1 MNWENSTTEEKEEYI
16 YHLICDNTKYTFTE
30 LYPHEPLIFYWTVM
44 EELWKNRHNRT
55 AIRILTNIAIT
66 CHITNQH
73 FDGEWASRVINL
85 FKEHNLPEDHPL
97 LDVITATKNN
107 DLDPI
112 YKTWAT
118 IIINFYNY
126 VWVSAAFDVL
136 LTYSIDITDDG
147 NVIENHEKLLA
158 GTIYYYITAEYEG
171 ITIEDQYIPIDTIYT
186 VFRRQPPGFYTE
198 LVKPLNGGKDKQY
211 VEDVRK
217 ENTNNESS
225 NTH

>member
-1 MNWENSTTEEKEEYI
+1 
-16 YHLICDNTKYTFTE
+16 
-30 LYPHEPLIFYWTVM
+30 M

-66 CHITNQH
+66 CHLTDHH

-85 FKEHNLPEDHPL
+85 FTEHNLPEDHPL
-97 LDVITATKNN
+97 LTVITATKKN
-107 DLDPI
+107 DLDSI
-112 YKTWAT
+112 YRTWTT
-118 IIINFYNY
+118 ITLNFYNY

-147 NVIENHEKLLA
+147 NVIENHEKLIA
-158 GTIYYYITAEYEG
+158 GTLYYYITAEYEG
-171 ITIEDQYIPIDTIYT
+171 ITIEDQYIPIDTIHT

-217 ENTNNESS
+217 EHVNNESS

>member
-1 MNWENSTTEEKEEYI
+1 MNWETSTTTEKQEYI
-16 YHLICDNTKYTFTE
+16 YHLINDNTNYTFTE
-30 LYPHEPLIFYWTVM
+30 LYPHEPLIFYWTIM

-66 CHITNQH
+66 CHLTNHH
-73 FDGEWASRVINL
+73 FDGEWAERAISL
-85 FKEHNLPEDHPL
+85 FTEHNLPEDHPL
-97 LDVITATKNN
+97 LNVITATKNN

-118 IIINFYNY
+118 IILNFYNY

-158 GTIYYYITAEYEG
+158 GTLYYYITAAYEG
-171 ITIEDQYIPIDTIYT
+171 ITIKDQYIPLETIHT
-186 VFRRQPPGFYTE
+186 VPSPTPRILHRNSETTQWG
-198 LVKPLNGGKDKQY
+198 Q
-211 VEDVRK
+211 R
-217 ENTNNESS
+217 
-225 NTH
+225 